1 MSKSR
6 VIRFGRHVVNLD
18 AGELRRDSCKIRLQA
33 QPFAILTLLLQRPGK
48 VVTRDEIREKLWAA
62 DTFVDVDHSLG
73 TAINKIRAALRD
85 SAEEPQFIET
95 LPKRGYRF
103 IGKIATSIDPAAEQP
118 VNLHLKSNVAAPTGP
133 ATVVSLV
140 PSHSL
145 EQIPF
150 RRSLSFAPR
159 RLAGVAALAVLLLA
173 SAAYAWHSVSLRKAS
188 AASAP
193 IRSLAV
199 LPLDNLSSNSDEMYF
214 ADGMTDEL
222 ITNLAKITSLRVISR
237 TSVMRYRSAH
247 KSVPE
252 IARELGVDAI
262 VEGTVLRNGGR
273 VRITAQLIDGA
284 SDRHLWAEEYER
296 GAQDV
301 LTMQSDITR
310 DIASSVNAR
319 LTAAERVALAR
330 SRPVAPEVE
339 DLYWKGIYHFNK
351 TTVPDFQRA
360 RDYFEQMLQKDPQ
373 NARGWTG
380 IAMCNLILAAWGDT
394 SRVPLAKAA
403 ALKAIE
409 LDDSLAEPHAEL
421 GMLSFHFEWNV
432 PEAERQLRRAIELN
446 PNYYRAHS

>member
-1 MSKSR
+1 LIISLPSEQA
-6 VIRFGRHVVNLD
+6 F
-18 AGELRRDSCKIRLQA
+18 RLVS
-33 QPFAILTLLLQRPGK
+33 L
-48 VVTRDEIREKLWAA
+48 RDEIREKLWAA
-62 DTFVDVDHSLG
+62 DTFVDVDRSLG

-103 IGKIATSIDPAAEQP
+103 NWKIATSIDPAAEQP

-133 ATVVSLV
+133 ATVASLV

-173 SAAYAWHSVSLRKAS
+173 SAA
-188 AASAP
+188 SAP
-193 IRSLAV
+193 IRPLAV

-237 TSVMRYRSAH
+237 TPVMRYRSAH

-284 SDRHLWAEEYER
+284 SDRHLWAEEYEC

-319 LTAAERVALAR
+319 LTAADRVALAR
-330 SRPVAPEVE
+330 SRQIDPEVE

-351 TTVPDFQRA
+351 TTVPDFQRS
-360 RDYFEQMLQKDPQ
+360 RDFFERMLQKDPQ
-373 NARGWTG
+373 NARAWTG
-380 IAMCNLILAAWGDT
+380 VAMSNLHLGAWGDL
-394 SRVPLAKAA
+394 SRIPFAKAA

-421 GMLSFHFEWNV
+421 GMLSFHFEWNIT
-432 PEAERQLRRAIELN
+432 EGERQLRRAIELN
-446 PNYYRAHS
+446 PNYYRAHSYYLIMLAQLGRSDEAQNNFERPERWTPPLLSAPL